1 MGGRVSRVRAIVRGS
16 SVAGEVRAPPSKS
29 YTQRALACA
38 LLAGGTSE
46 ILNPSASEDGLS
58 ALRAAE
64 ALGAR
69 VSRSEG
75 GWRVSGGSVETPSDV
90 VGCGGSATA
99 LRFFTALSAHAP
111 GASVLTGDA
120 SLKRRPMKGLLV
132 AMNSLG
138 AKCLS
143 TRGNG
148 MPPVVVMGG
157 GIDGGEAAVEGSVSS
172 QYVSALIMSCTKA
185 RGATTIAIEG
195 ELESKHYVD
204 MTMEVVERFGGA
216 CRAGPE
222 GRVFRIPPQ
231 QQLMPCRF
239 LVEGDHSSAAFMLA
253 AGALAGDVRVRGVG
267 VPSRQGDSQV
277 VSILKVMGGDVSIS
291 DTGVRS
297 SRSRLKGMELDARH
311 VPDLVP
317 VMAALAS
324 RASGDTVI
332 KGVKRLRYKE
342 SDRIAALLD
351 AMGRMGGA
359 IRAEEDAI
367 VVSGNRATK
376 GAQIDPHGDHRI
388 AMACSVLALASE
400 GTTTIND
407 AGCVS
412 KSYPSFF
419 DDLRSI
425 GGDVEVVP

>member
-1 MGGRVSRVRAIVRGS
+1 MRAIIRGS

-46 ILNPSASEDGLS
+46 ILNPSVSEDGLS

-75 GWRVSGGSVETPSDV
+75 AWRISGGSIETPDDV
-90 VGCGGSATA
+90 VDCGGSATA

-120 SLKRRPMKGLLV
+120 SLRRRPMQGLLT

-138 AKCLS
+138 ARCLS

-157 GIDGGEAAVEGSVSS
+157 GIGGGGAAVEGSVSS
-172 QYVSALIMSCTKA
+172 QYLSALMMSCTKA
-185 RGATTIAIEG
+185 SDATTITIEG
-195 ELESKHYVD
+195 GLESKHYVG
-204 MTMEVVERFGGA
+204 MTMETIERFGGA
-216 CRAGPE
+216 CRADPE
-222 GRVFRIPPQ
+222 ERAFRIPPR
-231 QQLMPCRF
+231 QQLVPCRF
-239 LVEGDHSSAAFMLA
+239 LVEGDYSSAAFMLA
-253 AGALAGDVRVRGVG
+253 AGVLAGRVRVLGVG
-267 VPSRQGDSQV
+267 VPSRQGDSQS
-277 VSILKVMGGDVSIS
+277 VSILKAMGGEVSASDDGIS
-291 DTGVRS
+291 S
-297 SRSRLKGMELDARH
+297 SRSRLNGMGLDARH

-317 VMAALAS
+317 VLVAVAS
-324 RASGDTVI
+324 KAGGDTVI
-332 KGVKRLRYKE
+332 RGVKRLRYKE
-342 SDRIAALLD
+342 SDRIAALVD

-367 VVSGNRATK
+367 VVSGDRATK
-376 GAQIDPHGDHRI
+376 GAEIDPHGDHRI

-400 GTTTIND
+400 GATTIND

-425 GGDVEVVP
+425 GADVEVIP

>member
-1 MGGRVSRVRAIVRGS
+1 MRAIIRGS
-16 SVAGEVRAPPSKS
+16 SVAGEMRAPPSKS

-46 ILNPSASEDGLS
+46 ILNPSLSEDGLS

-69 VSRSEG
+69 VSRSG
-75 GWRVSGGSVETPSDV
+75 GAWQVTGGSIETPGDV
-90 VGCGGSATA
+90 VDCGGSATA

-120 SLKRRPMKGLLV
+120 SLRRRPMEGLLD
-132 AMNSLG
+132 ALNALG

-157 GIDGGEAAVEGSVSS
+157 GIEGGETAVEGSVSS
-172 QYVSALIMSCTKA
+172 QYVSALMISCTGA

-195 ELESKHYVD
+195 ELESKHYVA
-204 MTMEVVERFGGA
+204 MTLEVIESFGGV
-216 CRAGPE
+216 CRADE
-222 GRVFRIPPQ
+222 GSRAFRIPPR
-231 QQLMPCRF
+231 QQLVPCRF
-239 LVEGDHSSAAFMLA
+239 PVEGDHSSAAFMLA
-253 AGALAGDVRVRGVG
+253 AGVLTGDVHVLGVG
-267 VPSRQGDSQV
+267 VPSRQGDSQA
-277 VSILKVMGGDVSIS
+277 VSILKAMGGDVSAS
-291 DTGVRS
+291 DDGIRS
-297 SRSRLKGMELDARH
+297 SRSRLRGVELDARH

-317 VMAALAS
+317 VLVAVAS
-324 RASGDTVI
+324 KADGDTVI
-332 KGVKRLRYKE
+332 RGVKRLRYKE
-342 SDRIAALLD
+342 SDRIAALAD

-367 VVSGNRATK
+367 VVSGERLTR
-376 GAQIDPHGDHRI
+376 GAEIDPRSDHRI

-400 GTTTIND
+400 GATTIND
-407 AGCVS
+407 AWCVS

-419 DDLRSI
+419 EDLRSL
-425 GGDVEVVP
+425 GADVEVVP